1 MILQIWAQKALALKV
16 IPPIHLIFTFRLE
29 IHETFQ
35 SLTLLLILQGS
46 KVRRFKWDLKKIK
59 LILFY
64 CVYRQ
69 RSTVDQLWTL
79 IYTYVIFN
87 SLFWGIDSGFQ
98 AYLTYHVNS
107 IGIATALL
115 MSRKKIEINKN
126 SRLKKDGGIR
136 MKSRRFGHEHFPR
149 FSVQK
154 F

>member
-1 MILQIWAQKALALKV
+1 MFCCLGLFI
-16 IPPIHLIFTFRLE
+16 LIFNIKNIEARFGQRRGDRHYHDSYIPSFR
-29 IHETFQ
+29 Q
-35 SLTLLLILQGS
+35 SYSMYPSNLRLQTHDRS
-46 KVRRFKWDLKKIK
+46 LVDNRIPNRVRNTRDF
-59 LILFY
+59 
-64 CVYRQ
+64 
-69 RSTVDQLWTL
+69 SE
-79 IYTYVIFN
+79 FN
-87 SLFWGIDSGFQ
+87 PFTDPAGVKGIDSGFQ